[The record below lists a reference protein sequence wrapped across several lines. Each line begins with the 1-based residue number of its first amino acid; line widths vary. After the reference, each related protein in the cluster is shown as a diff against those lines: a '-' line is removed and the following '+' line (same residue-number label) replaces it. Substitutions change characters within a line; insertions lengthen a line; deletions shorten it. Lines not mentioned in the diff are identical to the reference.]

1 MTNPYLDNVIF
12 QPSKIKLISVLTDAS
27 ESEEEDTEFPSSG
40 YTETG
45 VTDSAEYTAA
55 SGTGTDD
62 QADSNSFRAIDPSQP
77 VSVANNSI
85 KIVESGSMGQLPSIA
100 RVTINQE
107 KVYQSEQMDQSLMS
121 DSEPI

>member
-1 MTNPYLDNVIF
+1 M
-12 QPSKIKLISVLTDAS
+12 
-27 ESEEEDTEFPSSG
+27 
-40 YTETG
+40 
-45 VTDSAEYTAA
+45 TDSAEYTAA

-77 VSVANNSI
+77 VSAANNSI

-121 DSEPI
+121 DSEQILESETERQADDETEGQMTKERFILDG